1 MNMRILIVSIPI
13 LIFML
18 PLNADNGIHASAQ
31 LHGIKLHEQYE
42 THPAR
47 GMLLIARRGMPDPRF
62 RQTVILLAAHDKGG
76 SLGLIVNQI
85 STTTLKKLLPDMRK
99 LDKQEHRI
107 YFGGPVGLQR
117 LKFLFRTNNEPKD
130 AVHIMSDLYISGS
143 QEALEQMLKKDKSP
157 EELRIYLGYT
167 GWGPQQLDT
176 ELAQHDWHLHQ
187 AKIEDIFT
195 AHTDT
200 LWQELIDHY
209 EPEGQLVERHQELPI
224 RHEYRPVASV
234 NTISL
239 LALYS
244 P

>member
-18 PLNADNGIHASAQ
+18 SLNTDNGIHASAQ
-31 LHGIKLHEQYE
+31 PHGIKLHEQYE

-62 RQTVILLAAHDKGG
+62 RQTVILLATYDKGS
-76 SLGLIVNQI
+76 SLGLIVNQT

-99 LDKQEHRI
+99 LDKQAHRI

-117 LKFLFRTNNEPKD
+117 LKFLFRSKDEPQD
-130 AVHIMSDLYISGS
+130 ATHILSDLYISGS
-143 QEALEQMLKKDKSP
+143 RETLEQMLKEDKSP

-176 ELAQHDWHLHQ
+176 ELAHHDWHLHQ

-195 AHTDT
+195 KHTDI
-200 LWQELIDHY
+200 LWQRLIDHY
-209 EPEGQLVERHQELPI
+209 EPEGQLVERHQDIPI
-224 RHEYRPVASV
+224 RHGYRPVSSV
-234 NTISL
+234 STISS